1 MDLNVTITD
10 QDITLWIGDLVI
22 LNKKQAK
29 IISVM
34 DQKILELEQQINEL
48 QSRLMPIEKTS

>member
-22 LNKKQAK
+22 LNKKQGK
-29 IISVM
+29 IIGAM
-34 DQKILELEQQINEL
+34 DQRILELEQQIKEL

>member
-1 MDLNVTITD
+1 MDLNVTITE

-29 IISVM
+29 VISAM
-34 DQKILELEQQINEL
+34 DQRILELEQQVNDL
-48 QSRLMPIEKTS
+48 QSRLMPTEKTS